1 MIYEYI
7 IMYLAIGTV
16 VAIVVDVGGANPVTQ
31 FYIDKHLNL
40 TKAQR
45 KIILGIF
52 WLPAVIYVMMNL

>member
-1 MIYEYI
+1 
-7 IMYLAIGTV
+7 MYLAIGTV